1 MRYQMWHAETRNLM
15 EDFDTEAEAL
25 DAARVYLTPDE
36 DGEVVDVLLVVN
48 DDDGLP
54 VRAID
59 GDELAHL
66 AGTSTSVVTRRS
78 V

>member
-25 DAARVYLTPDE
+25 EAARVYLTPDE
-36 DGEVVDVLLVVN
+36 HGDTVDVLLVIN
-48 DDDGLP
+48 DDAGVP
-54 VRAID
+54 TSAIE
-59 GDELAHL
+59 GDELL
-66 AGTSTSVVTRRS
+66 RRAGVPTRVDSRRT